1 MSYAVLFPG
10 QGSQNQGMLDPYI
23 KDSVFSK
30 IIDQS
35 SQILGYN
42 LTEAVQDESK
52 LNNTLYTQP
61 IMVAVSYAMWCVWKE
76 KSSVLPSYAA
86 GHSLGEYTALVA
98 NGFISLED
106 CLNLVVIR
114 AKSMLKAMDGIEGG
128 MAAVI
133 GLNAEDIQSVCGD
146 LSTDKE
152 LIQAVNFNSEKQIV
166 VAGHMNVIKDSV
178 SAFKSKGAKL
188 VKVLPV
194 SIAAHTKLMDNC
206 SDILNKLLIN
216 MDNINNNFLFPVIHN
231 VDAKPKETNTD
242 IINALCKQVNSPV
255 LWTKTIESIREMNI
269 TNFIEIGPGK
279 VLSGLNKRISGDIS
293 SVPISNYENINIAL
307 EMSLNDRS

>member
-10 QGSQNQGMLDPYI
+10 QGSQNKGMLDPYI
-23 KDSVFSK
+23 EDSVFSK

-35 SQILGYN
+35 SEILGYN

-76 KSSVLPSYAA
+76 RSSVLPSCAA

-114 AKSMLKAMDGIEGG
+114 AKSMLEAMDGIEGG

-133 GLNAEDIQSVCGD
+133 GLNAEDIQSVCSD

-166 VAGHMNVIKDSV
+166 VGGHMNLIKDSV
-178 SAFKSKGAKL
+178 SSFKLKGAKL

-194 SIAAHTKLMDNC
+194 SIAAHTTLMNNC
-206 SDILNKLLIN
+206 SGILNKLLIN
-216 MDNINNNFLFPVIHN
+216 IDNINNNFLFPVIHN
-231 VDAKPKETNTD
+231 VDAKPKDTSGD

-279 VLSGLNKRISGDIS
+279 VLSGLNKRIASDIS
-293 SVPISNYENINIAL
+293 SVPISNYENINVAL
-307 EMSLNDRS
+307 EMSLND

>member
-10 QGSQNQGMLDPYI
+10 QGSQNKGMLDPYI
-23 KDSVFSK
+23 EDSVFSK

-35 SQILGYN
+35 SEILGYN

-76 KSSVLPSYAA
+76 RSSVLPSCAA

-114 AKSMLKAMDGIEGG
+114 AKSMLEAMDGIEGG

-133 GLNAEDIQSVCGD
+133 GLNAEDIQSVCSD

-166 VAGHMNVIKDSV
+166 VGGHMNLIKDSV
-178 SAFKSKGAKL
+178 SSFKSKGAKL

-194 SIAAHTKLMDNC
+194 SIAAHTTLMNNC

-216 MDNINNNFLFPVIHN
+216 MNNINDNFLFPVIHN
-231 VDAKPKETNTD
+231 IDAMPKRTSGD

-279 VLSGLNKRISGDIS
+279 VLSGLNKRIASDIS
-293 SVPISNYENINIAL
+293 SVPISNYENINVAL
-307 EMSLNDRS
+307 EMSLND

>member
-10 QGSQNQGMLDPYI
+10 QGSQNKGMLDPYI

-35 SQILGYN
+35 SEILGYN

-76 KSSVLPSYAA
+76 RSSVLPSCAA

-114 AKSMLKAMDGIEGG
+114 AKSMLEAMDGIEGG

-133 GLNAEDIQSVCGD
+133 GLNAEDIQSVCSD

-166 VAGHMNVIKDSV
+166 VGGHMNLIKDSV
-178 SAFKSKGAKL
+178 SSFKLKGAKL

-194 SIAAHTKLMDNC
+194 SIAAHTTLMNNC

-216 MDNINNNFLFPVIHN
+216 MDNINDNFLFPVIHN
-231 VDAKPKETNTD
+231 IDAMPKDTSGD

-255 LWTKTIESIREMNI
+255 LWTKTIESIREMSI

-279 VLSGLNKRISGDIS
+279 VLSGLNKRIAGDIS
-293 SVPISNYENINIAL
+293 SVPISNYENINVAL
-307 EMSLNDRS
+307 EMSLND

>member
-10 QGSQNQGMLDPYI
+10 QGSQNKGMLDPYI
-23 KDSVFSK
+23 EDSVFSK

-35 SQILGYN
+35 SEILGYN

-76 KSSVLPSYAA
+76 RSSVLPSCAA

-114 AKSMLKAMDGIEGG
+114 AKSMLEAMDGIEGG

-133 GLNAEDIQSVCGD
+133 GLNAEDIQSVCSD

-166 VAGHMNVIKDSV
+166 VGGHMNLIKDSV
-178 SAFKSKGAKL
+178 SSFKSKGAKL

-194 SIAAHTKLMDNC
+194 SIAAHTTLMNNC
-206 SDILNKLLIN
+206 SGILNKLLIN
-216 MDNINNNFLFPVIHN
+216 IDNINNNFLFPVIHN
-231 VDAKPKETNTD
+231 VDAMPKGTSGD

-279 VLSGLNKRISGDIS
+279 VLSGLNKRIASDIS
-293 SVPISNYENINIAL
+293 SVPISNYENINVAL
-307 EMSLNDRS
+307 ETSLND

>member
-10 QGSQNQGMLDPYI
+10 QGSQNKGMLEPYMQ
-23 KDSVFSK
+23 DSIFSK
-30 IIDQS
+30 IIDES
-35 SQILGYN
+35 SEILGYN
-42 LTEAVQDESK
+42 LAETVQDESK

-76 KSSVLPSYAA
+76 RSSTLPSCAA

-106 CLNLVVIR
+106 CLNIVVIR
-114 AKSMLKAMDGIEGG
+114 AKSMMEAMDGIEGG

-133 GLNAEDIQSVCGD
+133 GLNAEDIQSVCSD

-166 VAGHMNVIKDSV
+166 VGGHMNLIKDSV
-178 SAFKSKGAKL
+178 PSFKLKGAKL

-194 SIAAHTKLMDNC
+194 SIAAHTTLMNNC
-206 SDILNKLLIN
+206 SGILNKLLIN
-216 MDNINNNFLFPVIHN
+216 IDNINNNFLFPVIHN
-231 VDAKPKETNTD
+231 VDAMPKGTSGD

-279 VLSGLNKRISGDIS
+279 VLSGLNKRIASDIS
-293 SVPISNYENINIAL
+293 SVPISNYENINVAL
-307 EMSLNDRS
+307 ETSLND

>member
-10 QGSQNQGMLDPYI
+10 QGSQNKGMLEPYI

-35 SQILGYN
+35 SEILGYN

-76 KSSVLPSYAA
+76 RSSALPSYAA

-98 NGFISLED
+98 NEFISLED

-114 AKSMLKAMDGIEGG
+114 AKSMLEAMDGIEGG

-133 GLNAEDIQSVCGD
+133 GLNAEDIQSVCSD

-166 VAGHMNVIKDSV
+166 VAGHMNIIKDSAP
-178 SAFKSKGAKL
+178 SFKSKGAKL

-194 SIAAHTKLMDNC
+194 SIAAHTTLMNEC
-206 SDILNKLLIN
+206 SSVLDKILIN
-216 MDNINNNFLFPVIHN
+216 MDNLNNNFLFPVIHN
-231 VDAKPKETNTD
+231 VDAKPKDTNSD
-242 IINALCKQVNSPV
+242 IINALCKQVKSPV
-255 LWTKTIESIREMNI
+255 LWTKTIESIRDMNI
-269 TNFIEIGPGK
+269 TKFIEIGPGN
-279 VLSGLNKRISGDIS
+279 VLSGLNKRIDSDIS
-293 SVPISNYENINIAL
+293 SVSISNYENINVAL
-307 EMSLNDRS
+307 EMYLND